1 MSLDQFG
8 NRTGPSLRLA
18 SFVSCLLFG
27 TLIALGWIVWRQY
40 RSKLFLYQIQ
50 SEEHSATP
58 SATSPDGDALVIR
71 FQDLALSAG
80 IDFLHVDGRTPM
92 NYFPEVMGGGVAW
105 IDYDQ
110 DGYMDLFFVQGGKF
124 PPDSTTK
131 LQSPTSRL
139 FRNQGDGTFVDVTE
153 KVGLLHSGY
162 GQGVAVGDYDNDGYP
177 DLFVTCFGQCHLF
190 HNEPDSHGGR
200 RFRDVTKE
208 AGVAL
213 DGWCSSCAFGDIHG
227 KGFLDLFVCR
237 YVALDLKDYP
247 FCGNK
252 MRDPPVRFTCGPREF
267 QGTSSVLFRNNGNGT
282 FANVSRE
289 AGLEPVGKALGV
301 VILDLDGDGKSDI
314 FVGNDE
320 MPNFHYRNLGNGKL
334 ESCGIWSG
342 TAVNWQGNPMGS
354 MGVEADDVTGYGLPD
369 IFITTFFHQGWTLF
383 RNNGKNLFTDISPR
397 AGMHTA
403 SWDKVGWGTCF
414 FDGDRDGHLDI
425 FVANGHIYRNAEVMV
440 ERNEDGTAQ
449 SFRQMAQLFR
459 GNGQGA
465 FQDVSLQAGNY
476 FLKPH
481 VGRGAA
487 LGDYDN
493 DGAVD
498 IAVNHCGEPAA
509 LLHNETQTPN
519 HWIRLQL
526 EGTRHLNPRGS
537 NRDAI
542 GARVTVR
549 LGDRTLVRHV
559 KGGGSYLS
567 SHDRRLL
574 IGLGPA
580 EQVDEIEVRWPNADG
595 SVQRFGPLAADQSY
609 KLVEGMA
616 DALPALCPSIQ
627 KPERKSP

>member
-1 MSLDQFG
+1 MPLERLRNCTGMDSRLVYFG
-8 NRTGPSLRLA
+8 TS
-18 SFVSCLLFG
+18 LLFG
-27 TLIALGWIVWRQY
+27 ILVALVWLTWRQHQANQPPDHGPVE
-40 RSKLFLYQIQ
+40 KQPI
-50 SEEHSATP
+50 T
-58 SATSPDGDALVIR
+58 TSVPTANGDAIVIR
-71 FQDLALSAG
+71 FQDLAQLAG
-80 IDFLHVDGRTPM
+80 IDFLHVDGHTPM
-92 NYFPEVMGGGVAW
+92 HYFPEVMGGGVAW

-110 DGYMDLFFVQGGKF
+110 DGYMDLLFVQGGKF
-124 PPDSTTK
+124 PPDPAAKS
-131 LQSPTSRL
+131 QSSASRL

-153 KVGLLHSGY
+153 KVGLLPSGY

-177 DLFVTCFGQCHLF
+177 DIFVTCFGHCHLF
-190 HNEPDSHGGR
+190 HNESDGQGGR

-227 KGFLDLFVCR
+227 RGFLDLFVCR
-237 YVALDLKDYP
+237 YVDLDLKNYP

-252 MRDPPVRFTCGPREF
+252 TRDPPVRFTCGPREF
-267 QGTSSVLFRNNGNGT
+267 QGTSSVLFRNNGDRT
-282 FANVSRE
+282 FTNVTRD

-320 MPNFHYRNLGNGKL
+320 MPNFQYRNLGNGKL
-334 ESCGIWSG
+334 ESCGIWTG

-354 MGVEADDVTGYGLPD
+354 MGVEADDVTGNGRPD

-383 RNNGKNLFTDISPR
+383 RNNGKNLFTDVSPR

-414 FDGDRDGHLDI
+414 FDGDRDGNLDI
-425 FVANGHIYRNAEVMV
+425 FVANGHIYRNAEIMV
-440 ERNEDGTAQ
+440 ERNEDGSSQ
-449 SFRQMAQLFR
+449 SFQQMAQLFL
-459 GNGQGA
+459 GNGRGA
-465 FQDVSLQAGNY
+465 FRDVSLQAGDY

-498 IAVNHCGEPAA
+498 LAINHCGEPAS
-509 LLHNETQTPN
+509 LLHNETQTPH

-542 GARVTVR
+542 GARVTLR

-580 EQVDEIEVRWPNADG
+580 ERVDEVEVRWPNADS
-595 SVQRFGPLAADQSY
+595 SVQKFGPLTADRSY
-609 KLVEGMA
+609 KLVEGA
-616 DALPALCPSIQ
+616 SAALPALCPPI
-627 KPERKSP
+627 RK